1 MMEFI
6 NMFDKWINERVAK
19 AVEEQAKIHER
30 DAERIATLER
40 RLSQIDTDLM
50 GVDGHNGDLE
60 CRVDEIEYLV
70 STLEDRITELE
81 EVDSDA
87 QAKVRRYIREY
98 FDSARIKVM
107 IDKEVI

>member
-1 MMEFI
+1 MEFI
-6 NMFDKWINERVAK
+6 NMFDKFINDRVAK
-19 AVEEQAKIHER
+19 AIEDQAKIHER

-40 RLSQIDTDLM
+40 RLSQIDTDLR
-50 GVDGHNGDLE
+50 GVDEHNGDLE
-60 CRVDEIEYLV
+60 CRVDEMEYLV
-70 STLEDRITELE
+70 STLEDRITEVE
-81 EVDSDA
+81 EMDSDA

>member
-1 MMEFI
+1 MEFI

-50 GVDGHNGDLE
+50 GVDEQNGYHAGRL
-60 CRVDEIEYLV
+60 DEMEYEV
-70 STLEDRITELE
+70 STLEDRITQLE
-81 EVDSDA
+81 EVDGDA
-87 QAKVRRYIREY
+87 QVKVRRYIREY

>member
-1 MMEFI
+1 M
-6 NMFDKWINERVAK
+6 
-19 AVEEQAKIHER
+19 
-30 DAERIATLER
+30 
-40 RLSQIDTDLM
+40 
-50 GVDGHNGDLE
+50 
-60 CRVDEIEYLV
+60 EYLV

-81 EVDSDA
+81 EVDGDA